1 MKQLACRMIAAAA
14 LLLVPAAPA
23 LAQGQDS
30 TPGERNL
37 RIFSE
42 LFPGIY
48 SSANQALFDARR
60 GLSEEAR
67 HGRQELRVERLEDRH
82 QYALTGELGS
92 GTADIRMTLSA
103 GPSDQEFRASFEVK
117 LGGEWSAVRYCE
129 LRLRRRAEH
138 FDGRMAGAECPGL
151 GFTGLQL
158 SREELWLETADKAEP
173 FWYERA
179 REFHCYADLPGVS
192 GGRDI
197 PFERYD
203 GITLHDKGATHWFT
217 TRGDSPRE
225 IGITLQAITWHVLN
239 ERGGNFNRNSLVL
252 YASERMPDGSVEAH
266 PYAFTEPDA
275 ERIGYNLRW
284 MLVNCAITPR
294 DQARPEM

>member
-1 MKQLACRMIAAAA
+1 MIK
-14 LLLVPAAPA
+14 LLVLAVAGLSLTFPSAYTVA
-23 LAQGQDS
+23 AQGQDS

-37 RIFSE
+37 RIISE
-42 LFPGIY
+42 ILPGIY
-48 SSANQALFDARR
+48 SNANQALFDGRR
-60 GLSEEAR
+60 RLAEEAR
-67 HGRQELRVERLEDRH
+67 HSREEFRIELLDGVHTFSLRGTL
-82 QYALTGELGS
+82 AGE
-92 GTADIRMTLSA
+92 AANFRMTLSG
-103 GPSDQEFRASFEVK
+103 GPADEELSARFSVLQ
-117 LGGEWSAVRYCE
+117 GEDWSEIRYCE
-129 LRLRRRAEH
+129 LRFRRRAEH
-138 FDGRMAGAECPGL
+138 FDGKMEGADCAGLPL
-151 GFTGLQL
+151 TGMQV
-158 SREELWLETADKAEP
+158 SRKEIWVTTPAKPEP

-179 REFHCYADLPGVS
+179 REFHCYADIPGVS

-203 GITLHDKGATHWFT
+203 NIILHDKGATHWFT
-217 TRGDSPRE
+217 TRDTDKRE

-239 ERGGNFNRNSLVL
+239 EKNGNFNRNSLVL
-252 YASERMPDGSVEAH
+252 YATERLPDGTTKPH